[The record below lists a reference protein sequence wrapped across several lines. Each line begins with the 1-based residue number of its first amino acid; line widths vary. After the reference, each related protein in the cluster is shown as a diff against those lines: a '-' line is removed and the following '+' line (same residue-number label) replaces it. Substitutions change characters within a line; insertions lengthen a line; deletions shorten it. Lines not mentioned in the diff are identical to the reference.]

1 MFILNQLFW
10 KQNGEPV
17 DQKKLELQD
26 LRENVDNTS
35 LSFNNKL
42 NNLQKKNI
50 GVEYNG
56 NMNF

>member
-42 NNLQKKNI
+42 NNLQKKNL